1 MAAVI
6 GIPDPY
12 WGEKVGAFIQRAK
25 TSISE
30 SQITRKDLKIWL
42 RNRIGPHKIPEH
54 FFWVGEEAGV
64 PNEIPVNAT
73 GKIAKTDLRAI
84 ASKLVQSNASI

>member
-12 WGEKVGAFIQRAK
+12 WGENVGAFIQRAK
-25 TSISE
+25 TSKSE

-42 RNRIGPHKIPEH
+42 RSRVGLHKIPER

-64 PNEIPVNAT
+64 PNEFPVNAT
-73 GKIAKTDLRAI
+73 GKIVKTDLRVI
-84 ASKLVQSNASI
+84 ASKLVQSNTST